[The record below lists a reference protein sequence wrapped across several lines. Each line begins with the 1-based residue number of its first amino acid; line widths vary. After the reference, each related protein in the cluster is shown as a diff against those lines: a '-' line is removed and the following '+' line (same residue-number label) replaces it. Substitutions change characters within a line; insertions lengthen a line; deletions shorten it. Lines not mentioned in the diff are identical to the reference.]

1 MCKLIFTASVVC
13 SRVASS
19 VGTPRGYKADGH
31 SCATY
36 ILLHDLP
43 SSPGLLPYS

>member
-1 MCKLIFTASVVC
+1 LGFKV
-13 SRVASS
+13 
-19 VGTPRGYKADGH
+19 DGH

-43 SSPGLLPYS
+43 SSPHLLPYS